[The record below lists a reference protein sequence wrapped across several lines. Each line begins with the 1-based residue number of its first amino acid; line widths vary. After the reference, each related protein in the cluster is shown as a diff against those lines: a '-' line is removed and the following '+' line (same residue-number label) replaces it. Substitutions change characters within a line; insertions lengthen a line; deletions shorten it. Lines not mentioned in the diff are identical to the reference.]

1 MTYDWY
7 RMDSSA
13 LVYPMVLTPNAQS
26 LFRLG
31 VKLTEKVDPRVLKQA
46 VLKAFRR
53 YPNFKCEL
61 KRGFFRP
68 YLDENQLPFIV
79 EEDDGLLLKILDFK
93 HNNRYLLRVTYYGT
107 RIFIDFFHGLCDG
120 SGGME
125 FLKTVVYYYALL
137 SDIPLS
143 SDNIRTLKKGQSEEE
158 KEDAFKKYYVKPV
171 FSKGVSAM
179 AKGKAFRIR
188 DDYFESGGFGLIQ
201 ATVGTDKLLVASRAE
216 DCSVTVLLASIMLQ
230 SIAENYISGSYKGN
244 LTVFIPIN
252 LRKRYQSDT
261 TSNFTVF
268 AKVIIPKNVP
278 ITVKSMVPLV
288 KKALSEQLD
297 KDEIDL
303 KMGFSSLFTTMP
315 LLRYAPFFVKSLV
328 SKISRNLAPSK
339 QTFILSNLGKIEL
352 GKNRLIDGFLF
363 NLNCNK
369 KTPLNVAIVSY
380 GNKTVISFTR
390 KIVPTNVERSFCR
403 ILASYVGKV
412 EVISNFREECDAL

>member
-1 MTYDWY
+1 MKYDWY

-13 LVYPMVLTPNAQS
+13 LVYQMVLTPNAQS

-31 VKLTEKVDPRVLKQA
+31 VKLTENVDARVLKQA
-46 VLKAFRR
+46 VLKAFSR

-68 YLDENQLPFIV
+68 YLDENQLPFPV
-79 EEDDGLLLKILDFK
+79 EEDDGLLLKLLDFK
-93 HNNRYLLRVTYYGT
+93 KNNRYLLRVTYYGK
-107 RIFIDFFHGLCDG
+107 RFFIDFFHGLCDG
-120 SGGME
+120 TGGME
-125 FLKTVVYYYALL
+125 FLKTVLYYYARL

-143 SDNIRTLKKGQSEEE
+143 SDNIHTLKNAQSDAE

-188 DDYFESGGFGLIQ
+188 DAYFESGGFGLIQ
-201 ATVGTDKLLVASRAE
+201 ATVSTDKLLSVSRAK
-216 DCSVTVLLASIMLQ
+216 DCSITVLLASIMLQ
-230 SIAENYISGSYKGN
+230 SIAENYIAGSYKGN

-252 LRKRYQSDT
+252 LRKRYASET
-261 TSNFTVF
+261 MSNFTVF
-268 AKVIIPKNVP
+268 AKVIIPKNVE
-278 ITVKSMVPLV
+278 ITVENMIPVV
-288 KKALSEQLD
+288 KRALSEQLD

-315 LLRYAPFFVKSLV
+315 ILRYAPLAFKSMI
-328 SKISRNLAPSK
+328 SRISRNLAPAK

-352 GKNRLIDGFLF
+352 GKNRLVDGFLF

-369 KTPLNVAIVSY
+369 KTPLNVAVVSY

-390 KIVPTNVERSFCR
+390 KIVPTKVERSFCR
-403 ILASYVGKV
+403 LLADLVSEV